1 MTWARSACCSWP
13 GGRNHETVKAF
24 KADRVAHGG
33 NPAEI
38 EHVCMDMSAAYT
50 KGVTEALPQAQI
62 SFDRFHVIALANE
75 AMDAVRRAEM
85 QDQLRLV
92 RAALGTERKTIRN
105 LTWSMRKG
113 HAGGNSLGKH

>member
-1 MTWARSACCSWP
+1 
-13 GGRNHETVKAF
+13 
-24 KADRVAHGG
+24 
-33 NPAEI
+33 
-38 EHVCMDMSAAYT
+38 MDMSAAYT